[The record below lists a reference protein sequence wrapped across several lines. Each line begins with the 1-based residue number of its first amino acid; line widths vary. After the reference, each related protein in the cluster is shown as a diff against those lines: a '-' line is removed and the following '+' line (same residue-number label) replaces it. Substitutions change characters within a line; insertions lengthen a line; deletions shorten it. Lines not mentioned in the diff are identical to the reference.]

1 MNIVKKKNSYYLRH
15 SFKKNG
21 KTITREKYLGLKIP
35 KTIDVLKSKLLE
47 ECRKEAFYDVFE
59 IIKKEFNDEWSRF
72 PESIK
77 QKMIQEYAITFTYNT
92 NAIEGSTISEEETR
106 DIVAHKISSNK
117 PLNDIKE
124 TEKHAELFKKLF
136 SNPEKIS
143 ETKIL
148 KWHKE
153 LFSETKPDIAG
164 KFKDY
169 LVKVGNYT
177 APDWQDIPSLIKEFF
192 QFYNKKNQM
201 HTVEFAAR
209 IHYKFVKIHPF
220 GDGNGRIGR
229 LITNVILWSKQYP
242 LLVIEYKKRKSY
254 YKALQ
259 KDEEHFVQYFIR
271 RYLANHKKYLLKVKR

>member
-1 MNIVKKKNSYYLRH
+1 MGI
-15 SFKKNG
+15 
-21 KTITREKYLGLKIP
+21 KIP
-35 KTIDVLKSKLLE
+35 KNIDALKSKLLE

-77 QKMIQEYAITFTYNT
+77 QKMIQEYAISFTYNT

-124 TEKHAELFKKLF
+124 TEKHAELFKKLL
-136 SNPEKIS
+136 SKPEKIT

-148 KWHKE
+148 EWHKE

-164 KFKDY
+164 EFRDY
-169 LVKVGNYT
+169 LVRVGKYT

-201 HTVEFAAR
+201 HAVEFAAR
-209 IHYKFVKIHPF
+209 MHYKFVKIHPF

-229 LITNVILWSKQYP
+229 LIANVILWSKQYP
-242 LLVIEYKKRKSY
+242 LLVIEFKKRKSY

-259 KDEEHFVQYFIR
+259 KDEEYFVQYFIR
-271 RYLANHKKYLLKVKR
+271 TYMANHKKYLSN